1 MLNFDFEDIDG
12 MDDDAGDIQE
22 PPLTGRWT
30 TTSSNDIYMVDT
42 PKETNGDEAVEDNP
56 SGGKAKYGRLRRHS
70 KPRHI
75 NTGPGDDP
83 DSTEEEYS
91 PDQPTIKQA
100 VQATVG
106 YLERNNYTPPSEDE
120 VCLDNDEFGVP
131 EDPMQQVC
139 FKRRL
144 DRKSTRLNSSH
155 PLSSRMPSSA

>member
-1 MLNFDFEDIDG
+1 MLDFDFEDIDD
-12 MDDDAGDIQE
+12 MDDDARNIQE

-30 TTSSNDIYMVDT
+30 ATPSNNIYMVDT
-42 PKETNGDEAVEDNP
+42 PEETNGNVAVEDNP
-56 SGGKAKYGRLRRHS
+56 LGGKTKYGRLRRHS

-106 YLERNNYTPPSEDE
+106 YLERDNYTPP
-120 VCLDNDEFGVP
+120 P
-131 EDPMQQVC
+131 P
-139 FKRRL
+139 K
-144 DRKSTRLNSSH
+144 TR
-155 PLSSRMPSSA
+155 